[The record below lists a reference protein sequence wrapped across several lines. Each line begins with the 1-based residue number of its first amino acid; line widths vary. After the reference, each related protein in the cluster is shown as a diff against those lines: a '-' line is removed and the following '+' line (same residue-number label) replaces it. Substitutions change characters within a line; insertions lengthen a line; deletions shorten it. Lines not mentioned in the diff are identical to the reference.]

1 MDITAFNKKAWNY
14 LVDQKNQWTI
24 PVTTEQVEN
33 AKQGQW
39 SVVLTPDKPV
49 PKDWFPPMKGLKIL
63 ALASGGGQQAP
74 LFAAAGA
81 DVTVFDNSP
90 RQLEQDQIVAQKNHL
105 SLKTV
110 EGDMADLSCF
120 ENESFD
126 FIFHPCSNVFVPD
139 VNPVWREAFRVLK
152 WGGTMISGLCNP
164 VSFTVDTELEKQGII
179 QMKYK
184 IPYSDT
190 TSISETE
197 RVRLFGENEPISY
210 GHTLQD
216 LIGGQIDAG
225 FVLKGF
231 YEDTWKGTSPLHE
244 FLPCF
249 IATKAFKS
257 EL

>member
-1 MDITAFNKKAWNY
+1 MDIIAFNKKAWNY
-14 LVDQKNQWTI
+14 LVEQKNQWTI
-24 PVTTEQVEN
+24 PVSSEQVES
-33 AKQGQW
+33 AKKGHW
-39 SVVLTPDKPV
+39 SVVLTPEKPV
-49 PKDWFPPMKGLKIL
+49 PRDWFPPMKGLKIL

-74 LFAAAGA
+74 LFSAAGA

-90 RQLEQDQIVAQKNHL
+90 QQLEQDKMVAQRNNL
-105 SLKTV
+105 SLQTV

-126 FIFHPCSNVFVPD
+126 FIFHPCSNVFVPN
-139 VNPVWREAFRVLK
+139 VIPVWKEAFRVLRR
-152 WGGTMISGLCNP
+152 GGVMISGFCNP
-164 VSFTVDTELEKQGII
+164 VSFTIDPELEKQGII

-184 IPYSDT
+184 IPYSDV
-190 TSISETE
+190 TSISEAE

-225 FVLKGF
+225 FVLTGF
-231 YEDTWKGTSPLHE
+231 YEDTWKGTSILHE

-249 IATKAFKS
+249 IATKVLKN
-257 EL
+257 